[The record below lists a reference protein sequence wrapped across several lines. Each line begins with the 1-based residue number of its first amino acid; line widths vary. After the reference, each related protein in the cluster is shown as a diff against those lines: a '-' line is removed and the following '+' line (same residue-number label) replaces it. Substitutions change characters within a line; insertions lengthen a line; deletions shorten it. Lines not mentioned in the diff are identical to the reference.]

1 EKIQDESHATYE
13 GWVRLAESRIDW
25 AQHVDRIYD
34 LIRGCDPSP
43 GAWTSFNDRRLF
55 LFDARKRLARN
66 FAAIK
71 GVKPGQVTQ
80 STPDSFTS
88 HAQGGFIEVR
98 RCRVDEGKKI
108 PAGEAGI
115 AEGTLLG

>member
-1 EKIQDESHATYE
+1 M
-13 GWVRLAESRIDW
+13 
-25 AQHVDRIYD
+25 
-34 LIRGCDPSP
+34 
-43 GAWTSFNDRRLF
+43 
-55 LFDARKRLARN
+55 
-66 FAAIK
+66 
-71 GVKPGQVTQ
+71 TQ
-80 STPDSFTS
+80 STPDSFTI